1 MSASNS
7 TRPHVVIAVDGPSGS
22 GKSSISKA
30 AAEQLNYKFLDTGA
44 MYRALTWFCLQEKL
58 SDEDEIFENLI
69 NHNFVLNISVD
80 PRIDQ
85 VLVNESD
92 ITAVIR
98 LDEVTTKVSFYAAM
112 PKLRSYLVQRQQDLV
127 ENSDQG
133 IVVEGRDIGSVVL
146 PHADSKIYITANDE
160 IRAKRRALQA
170 NADENKVL
178 EAQKIRDNLDSNRK
192 VSPLIVPEGAII
204 LDNSTLNFE
213 ESVAAFIQIVRGA

>member
-30 AAEQLNYKFLDTGA
+30 AAEKLNYNFLDTGA

-58 SDEDEIFENLI
+58 SDENEIFENLI

-112 PKLRSYLVQRQQDLV
+112 PKLRSYLVQRQQELV
-127 ENSDQG
+127 KNSEQG

-146 PHADSKIYITANDE
+146 PHADSKIYITASDE
-160 IRAKRRALQA
+160 IRAKRRALQS
-170 NADENKVL
+170 NTDENEVL
-178 EAQKIRDNLDSNRK
+178 ESQKIRDNLDSNRK
-192 VSPLIVPEGAII
+192 ISPLIIPDGAII

>member
-30 AAEQLNYKFLDTGA
+30 AAEKLNYKYLDTGA
-44 MYRALTWFCLQEKL
+44 MYRALTWFCLQEEL
-58 SDEDEIFENLI
+58 FDENEIFENLI

-85 VLVNESD
+85 VSVNESD

-98 LDEVTTKVSFYAAM
+98 LDEVTNKVSFYAAM

-127 ENSDQG
+127 INSAQG

-146 PHADSKIYITANDE
+146 PHADSKIYITASDE
-160 IRAKRRALQA
+160 IRAKRRALQS
-170 NADENKVL
+170 NTDENEVL
-178 EAQKIRDNLDSNRK
+178 ESQKIRDNLDSNRK
-192 VSPLIVPEGAII
+192 ISPLVIPDGAII

>member
-30 AAEQLNYKFLDTGA
+30 AAEKLNYKYLDTGA
-44 MYRALTWFCLQEKL
+44 MYRALTWFCLQEEL
-58 SDEDEIFENLI
+58 FDESEIFENLI
-69 NHNFVLNISVD
+69 NHNFILNISVD

-85 VLVNESD
+85 VSVNESD

-98 LDEVTTKVSFYAAM
+98 LDEVTNKVSFYAAM

-127 ENSDQG
+127 INSAQG

-146 PHADSKIYITANDE
+146 PHADSKIYITASDE
-160 IRAKRRALQA
+160 IRAKRRALQS
-170 NADENKVL
+170 NTDENEVL
-178 EAQKIRDNLDSNRK
+178 ESQKIRDNLDSNRK
-192 VSPLIVPEGAII
+192 ISPLIIPDGAII

>member
-146 PHADSKIYITANDE
+146 PQADSKIYITASDE

>member
-69 NHNFVLNISVD
+69 NQNFVLNISVD

-112 PKLRSYLVQRQQDLV
+112 PKLRSYLVQRQQELV

-146 PHADSKIYITANDE
+146 PHADSKIYITASDE

-170 NADENKVL
+170 NADENKVF
-178 EAQKIRDNLDSNRK
+178 EAQKIRDNLDSIRK

>member
-146 PHADSKIYITANDE
+146 PHADSKIYITASDE

>member
-112 PKLRSYLVQRQQDLV
+112 PKLRSYLVQRQQELV

-146 PHADSKIYITANDE
+146 PNADSKTYITASDE

-170 NADENKVL
+170 NADENKVF

>member
-30 AAEQLNYKFLDTGA
+30 AAEKLNYKYLDTGA
-44 MYRALTWFCLQEKL
+44 MYRALTWFCLQEEL
-58 SDEDEIFENLI
+58 FDENKIFENLI
-69 NHNFVLNISVD
+69 NHNFILNISVD

-85 VLVNESD
+85 VSVNESD

-98 LDEVTTKVSFYAAM
+98 LDEVTNKVSFYAAM
-112 PKLRSYLVQRQQDLV
+112 PKIRSYLVQRQQDLV
-127 ENSDQG
+127 INSAQG

-146 PHADSKIYITANDE
+146 PHADSKIYITASDE
-160 IRAKRRALQA
+160 IRAKRRALQS
-170 NADENKVL
+170 NTDENEVL
-178 EAQKIRDNLDSNRK
+178 ESQKIRDNLDSNRK
-192 VSPLIVPEGAII
+192 ISPLVIPDGAII

>member
-112 PKLRSYLVQRQQDLV
+112 PKLRSYLVQRQQELV

-146 PHADSKIYITANDE
+146 PHADSKIYITASDE

-170 NADENKVL
+170 NADENKVF

>member
-30 AAEQLNYKFLDTGA
+30 AAEKLNYKFLDTGA

-58 SDEDEIFENLI
+58 SDENEIFENLI

-127 ENSDQG
+127 KNSEQG

-146 PHADSKIYITANDE
+146 PHADSKIYITASDE
-160 IRAKRRALQA
+160 IRAKRRALQS
-170 NADENKVL
+170 NTDENEVL
-178 EAQKIRDNLDSNRK
+178 ESQKIRDNLDSNRK
-192 VSPLIVPEGAII
+192 ISPLIIPDGAII

>member
-30 AAEQLNYKFLDTGA
+30 AAEKLNYKFLDTGA
-44 MYRALTWFCLQEKL
+44 MYRALTWFCLQENL
-58 SDEDEIFENLI
+58 SDENEIFENLI

-112 PKLRSYLVQRQQDLV
+112 PKLRSYLVQRQQELV
-127 ENSDQG
+127 KNSAQG

-146 PHADSKIYITANDE
+146 PHADSKIYITASDE
-160 IRAKRRALQA
+160 IRAKRRALQS
-170 NADENKVL
+170 NTDENEVL
-178 EAQKIRDNLDSNRK
+178 ESQKIRDNLDSNRK
-192 VSPLIVPEGAII
+192 ISPLIIPDGAII

>member
-30 AAEQLNYKFLDTGA
+30 AAEKLNYKFLDTGA
-44 MYRALTWFCLQEKL
+44 MYRALTWFCLQENL
-58 SDEDEIFENLI
+58 SDENEIFENLI

-112 PKLRSYLVQRQQDLV
+112 PKLRSYLVQRQQELV
-127 ENSDQG
+127 KNSAQG

-146 PHADSKIYITANDE
+146 PHADSKIYITASDE
-160 IRAKRRALQA
+160 IRAKRRALQS
-170 NADENKVL
+170 NTDENEVL
-178 EAQKIRDNLDSNRK
+178 ESQKIRDNLDSNRK
-192 VSPLIVPEGAII
+192 ISPLIIPDGAII

-213 ESVAAFIQIVRGA
+213 ESVAAFIQIVRRG

>member
-44 MYRALTWFCLQEKL
+44 MYRALTWFCLQKKL
-58 SDEDEIFENLI
+58 SDEDEIFENLT

-112 PKLRSYLVQRQQDLV
+112 PKLRSYLVQRQQELV

-170 NADENKVL
+170 NADENKVF

>member
-92 ITAVIR
+92 ITDVIR

-146 PHADSKIYITANDE
+146 PQADSKIYITASDE

>member
-30 AAEQLNYKFLDTGA
+30 AAEKLNYKFLDTGA

-58 SDEDEIFENLI
+58 SDENEIFENLI

-112 PKLRSYLVQRQQDLV
+112 PKLRSYLVQRQQELV
-127 ENSDQG
+127 KNSEQG

-146 PHADSKIYITANDE
+146 PHADSKIYITASDE
-160 IRAKRRALQA
+160 IRAKRRALQS
-170 NADENKVL
+170 NTDENEVL
-178 EAQKIRDNLDSNRK
+178 ESQKIRDNLDSNRK
-192 VSPLIVPEGAII
+192 ISPLIIPDGAII

>member
-1 MSASNS
+1 
-7 TRPHVVIAVDGPSGS
+7 VVIAVDGPSGS

-112 PKLRSYLVQRQQDLV
+112 PKLRSYLVQRQQELV

-146 PHADSKIYITANDE
+146 PHADSKIYITASDE

>member
-30 AAEQLNYKFLDTGA
+30 AAEKLNYKYLDTGA
-44 MYRALTWFCLQEKL
+44 MYRALTWFCLQEEL
-58 SDEDEIFENLI
+58 FDENEIFENLI
-69 NHNFVLNISVD
+69 NHNFILNISVD

-85 VLVNESD
+85 VSVNESD

-98 LDEVTTKVSFYAAM
+98 LDEVTNKVSFYASM

-127 ENSDQG
+127 INSAQG

-146 PHADSKIYITANDE
+146 PHADSKIYITASDE
-160 IRAKRRALQA
+160 IRAKRRALQS
-170 NADENKVL
+170 NTDENEVL
-178 EAQKIRDNLDSNRK
+178 ESQKIRDNLDSNRK
-192 VSPLIVPEGAII
+192 ISPLVIPDGAII

>member
-112 PKLRSYLVQRQQDLV
+112 PKLRSYLVQRQQELV

-146 PHADSKIYITANDE
+146 PHADSKIYITASDE

>member
-112 PKLRSYLVQRQQDLV
+112 PKLRSYLVQRQQELV

-146 PHADSKIYITANDE
+146 PHADSKIYITASDE

-170 NADENKVL
+170 NADENKVFA
-178 EAQKIRDNLDSNRK
+178 AQKIRDNLDSNRK

>member
-30 AAEQLNYKFLDTGA
+30 AAEKLNYKFLDTGA
-44 MYRALTWFCLQEKL
+44 MYRALTWFCLQENL
-58 SDEDEIFENLI
+58 SDENEIFENLI

-112 PKLRSYLVQRQQDLV
+112 PKLRSYLVQRQQELV
-127 ENSDQG
+127 KNSEQG

-146 PHADSKIYITANDE
+146 PHADSKIYITASDE
-160 IRAKRRALQA
+160 IRAKRRALQS
-170 NADENKVL
+170 NTDENEVL
-178 EAQKIRDNLDSNRK
+178 ESQKIRDNLDSNRK
-192 VSPLIVPEGAII
+192 ISPLIIPDGAII

>member
-146 PHADSKIYITANDE
+146 PHADSKIYITASDE
-160 IRAKRRALQA
+160 IRAKRRALQG

>member
-30 AAEQLNYKFLDTGA
+30 AAEKLNYKFLDTGA

-58 SDEDEIFENLI
+58 SDENEIFENLI

-112 PKLRSYLVQRQQDLV
+112 PKLRSYLVQRQQELV
-127 ENSDQG
+127 ENSAQG

-146 PHADSKIYITANDE
+146 PHADSKIYITASDE
-160 IRAKRRALQA
+160 IRAKRRALQS
-170 NADENKVL
+170 NTDENEVL
-178 EAQKIRDNLDSNRK
+178 ESQKIRDNLDSNRK
-192 VSPLIVPEGAII
+192 ISPLIIPDGAII

-213 ESVAAFIQIVRGA
+213 ESVAAFIQIVRRG

>member
-30 AAEQLNYKFLDTGA
+30 AAEKLNYKFLDTGA
-44 MYRALTWFCLQEKL
+44 MYRALTWFCLQEEL
-58 SDEDEIFENLI
+58 FDENEIFENLI

-85 VLVNESD
+85 VSVNESD

-98 LDEVTTKVSFYAAM
+98 LDEVTNKVSFYAAM
-112 PKLRSYLVQRQQDLV
+112 PKLRSYLVQRQQELV
-127 ENSDQG
+127 KNSEQG

-146 PHADSKIYITANDE
+146 PHADSKIYITASDE
-160 IRAKRRALQA
+160 IRAKRRALQS
-170 NADENKVL
+170 NTDENEVL
-178 EAQKIRDNLDSNRK
+178 ESQKIRDNLDSNRK
-192 VSPLIVPEGAII
+192 ISPLIIPDGAII

>member
-44 MYRALTWFCLQEKL
+44 MYRALTWFCLKEKL

-112 PKLRSYLVQRQQDLV
+112 PKLRSYLVQRQQELV

-146 PHADSKIYITANDE
+146 PHADSKIYITASDE

>member
-30 AAEQLNYKFLDTGA
+30 AAEKLNYEFLDTGA
-44 MYRALTWFCLQEKL
+44 MYRALTWFCLQEEL
-58 SDEDEIFENLI
+58 FDENEIFEKLI
-69 NHNFVLNISVD
+69 NHSFILNISVD

-85 VLVNESD
+85 VSVNESD

-98 LDEVTTKVSFYAAM
+98 LDEVTNKVSFYAAM
-112 PKLRSYLVQRQQDLV
+112 PKIRSYLVQRQQDLV
-127 ENSDQG
+127 INSAQG

-146 PHADSKIYITANDE
+146 PHADSKIYITASDE
-160 IRAKRRALQA
+160 IRAKRRALQS
-170 NADENKVL
+170 NTDENEVL
-178 EAQKIRDNLDSNRK
+178 ESQKIRDNLDSNRK
-192 VSPLIVPEGAII
+192 ISPLIIPDGAII

>member
-85 VLVNESD
+85 VLVNDSD

-112 PKLRSYLVQRQQDLV
+112 PKLRSYLVQRQQELV

-170 NADENKVL
+170 NSDENKVL

>member
-112 PKLRSYLVQRQQDLV
+112 PKLRSYLVQRQQELV

-146 PHADSKIYITANDE
+146 PHADSKIYITASDE

-170 NADENKVL
+170 NADENKVF

-192 VSPLIVPEGAII
+192 FSPLIVPEGAII

>member
-30 AAEQLNYKFLDTGA
+30 AAEKLNYKYLDTGA
-44 MYRALTWFCLQEKL
+44 MYRALTWFCLQEEL
-58 SDEDEIFENLI
+58 FDENEIFENLM
-69 NHNFVLNISVD
+69 NHNFILNISVD

-85 VLVNESD
+85 VSVNESD

-98 LDEVTTKVSFYAAM
+98 LDEVTSKVSFYAAM

-127 ENSDQG
+127 INSAQG

-146 PHADSKIYITANDE
+146 PHADSKIYITASDE
-160 IRAKRRALQA
+160 IRAKRRALQS
-170 NADENKVL
+170 NTDENEVL
-178 EAQKIRDNLDSNRK
+178 ESQKIRDNLDSNRK
-192 VSPLIVPEGAII
+192 ISPLVIPDGAII

>member
-1 MSASNS
+1 MSASKS

-112 PKLRSYLVQRQQDLV
+112 PKLRSYLVQRQQELV

>member
-30 AAEQLNYKFLDTGA
+30 AAEQLNFKFLDTGA

-85 VLVNESD
+85 VLVNESN

-112 PKLRSYLVQRQQDLV
+112 PKLRSYLVQRQQELV
-127 ENSDQG
+127 ESSDQG

-146 PHADSKIYITANDE
+146 PHADSKIYITASDE

-170 NADENKVL
+170 NADENEVF

>member
-85 VLVNESD
+85 VLVNESN

-112 PKLRSYLVQRQQDLV
+112 PKLRSYLVQRQQELV
-127 ENSDQG
+127 ESSDQG

-146 PHADSKIYITANDE
+146 PHADSKIYITASDE

-170 NADENKVL
+170 NADENKVF

>member
-30 AAEQLNYKFLDTGA
+30 AAEKLNYKFLDTGA

-58 SDEDEIFENLI
+58 SDENEIFENLI

-92 ITAVIR
+92 IIR

-112 PKLRSYLVQRQQDLV
+112 PKLRSYLVQRQQELV
-127 ENSDQG
+127 KNSAQG

-146 PHADSKIYITANDE
+146 PHADSKIYITASDE
-160 IRAKRRALQA
+160 IRAKRRALQS
-170 NADENKVL
+170 NTDENEVL
-178 EAQKIRDNLDSNRK
+178 ESQKIRDNLDSNRK
-192 VSPLIVPEGAII
+192 ISPLIIPDGAII

>member
-30 AAEQLNYKFLDTGA
+30 AAEKLNYKFLDTGA

-58 SDEDEIFENLI
+58 SDENEIFENLI

-112 PKLRSYLVQRQQDLV
+112 PKLRSYLVQRQQELV
-127 ENSDQG
+127 ENSAQG

-146 PHADSKIYITANDE
+146 PHADSKIYITASDE
-160 IRAKRRALQA
+160 IRAKRRALQS
-170 NADENKVL
+170 NTDENEVL
-178 EAQKIRDNLDSNRK
+178 ESQKIRDNLDSNRK
-192 VSPLIVPEGAII
+192 ISPLIIPDGAII

>member
-98 LDEVTTKVSFYAAM
+98 LDEVTSKVSFYAAM
-112 PKLRSYLVQRQQDLV
+112 PKLRSFLVQRQQELV

-146 PHADSKIYITANDE
+146 PNADSKIYITASDE

>member
-1 MSASNS
+1 
-7 TRPHVVIAVDGPSGS
+7 VVIAVDGPSGS

-30 AAEQLNYKFLDTGA
+30 AAEQLNFKFLDTGA

-85 VLVNESD
+85 VLVNESN

-112 PKLRSYLVQRQQDLV
+112 PKLRSYLVQRQQELV
-127 ENSDQG
+127 ESSDQG

-146 PHADSKIYITANDE
+146 PHADSKIYITASDE

-170 NADENKVL
+170 NADENEVF

>member
-30 AAEQLNYKFLDTGA
+30 AAEKLNYKFLDTGA
-44 MYRALTWFCLQEKL
+44 MYRALTWFCLQKKL
-58 SDEDEIFENLI
+58 SNEDEIFENLI

-85 VLVNESD
+85 VSVNESD

-112 PKLRSYLVQRQQDLV
+112 PKLRSYLVQRQQELV
-127 ENSDQG
+127 KNSAQG

-146 PHADSKIYITANDE
+146 PHADSKIYITASDE
-160 IRAKRRALQA
+160 IRAKRRALQS
-170 NADENKVL
+170 NTDENEVL
-178 EAQKIRDNLDSNRK
+178 ESQKIRDNLDSNRK
-192 VSPLIVPEGAII
+192 ISPLIIPDGAII